1 MLDQGLDLCSVAVI
15 GVVCLWVAGGVSSVA
30 KSTVGSW
37 FDSWNDGLRCG
48 SRWIEFDTLVEQICF
63 GVDRCWVLGNCRLNS
78 FNSEPMS

>member
-1 MLDQGLDLCSVAVI
+1 
-15 GVVCLWVAGGVSSVA
+15 
-30 KSTVGSW
+30 
-37 FDSWNDGLRCG
+37 LRCG